1 MISVPVTFIFS
12 FVLAVI
18 LVWVVVDYRRRIGF
32 LPKLTLSLLAL
43 QSVLI
48 GLRWAYDF
56 RDSLIIQATLATL
69 IPPLVLLS
77 MRQMAS
83 TRAAREPVERVL
95 LYCVPALIVLMSSLL
110 NLPFVDWIIEA
121 VVVGFGIALVYLGIS
136 KDIEWRDR
144 LPLEGVLGASF
155 AFIVSGCALLM
166 SAAVDV
172 AVFYDLTQNGGQM
185 AAQIVGIANLIVLL
199 CLMAAVLFLNWRTH
213 PDELQDTS
221 APVEHETVSS
231 DECEDAEALRHAQ
244 VALLKQM
251 DAAIVERK
259 LYRDPDLSLDRLSR
273 KLLIPSR
280 QISLA
285 VNSQRAMNVSQYI
298 NLFRIIEA
306 AYLVKS
312 EKCSI
317 TEVIYE
323 VGFNTKSN
331 FNREFKRIVGV
342 SPSAWRKGQEVT
354 GDSPLAKFQEDVS
367 ANLAWEPVK
376 VLVGGV

>member
-1 MISVPVTFIFS
+1 M
-12 FVLAVI
+12 
-18 LVWVVVDYRRRIGF
+18 
-32 LPKLTLSLLAL
+32 PKLTLSLLAL

-48 GLRWAYDF
+48 GLRWTYDF
-56 RDSLIIQATLATL
+56 RDSLLIQATLATL

-77 MRQMAS
+77 MRQMVS
-83 TRAAREPVERVL
+83 TQAAKEPLERVL
-95 LYCVPALIVLMSSLL
+95 LYCIPALVVLVSPLL
-110 NLPFVDWIIEA
+110 NLTFVDWIIEA
-121 VVVGFGIALVYLGIS
+121 VVIGFGIALVYLGMS

-144 LPLEGVLGASF
+144 VPFAGVLEASI

-166 SAAVDV
+166 SALVDV
-172 AVFYDLTQNGGQM
+172 AVYYDIAQNSGQM

-199 CLMAAVLFLNWRTH
+199 CLVLGVLLLNRRTD
-213 PDELQDTS
+213 PGRLQDTP
-221 APVEHETVSS
+221 APAGLEADTAAEP
-231 DECEDAEALRHAQ
+231 EDAEELQQARA
-244 VALLKQM
+244 ALLEKM
-251 DAAIVERK
+251 DAVIAERK

-273 KLLIPSR
+273 KLMIPSR

-298 NLFRIIEA
+298 NLFRVAEA
-306 AYLVKS
+306 AYLVKA

-342 SPSAWRKGQEVT
+342 SPSEWRKGHDS
-354 GDSPLAKFQEDVS
+354 GGNSPLEKFQEDVS
-367 ANLAWEPVK
+367 TDLAWEPVQA
-376 VLVGGV
+376 LAESA